1 MNNLLNIGFFGD
13 DIWAHK
19 ALKLLILDKTIKVS
33 FVCGRLKTKD
43 KKLKEITEKNKIKFL
58 KIKNVN
64 SSKFIEYIKK
74 NKIDLL
80 CSMSYNQIF
89 KNEIINS
96 VKKKI
101 INCHAGKLPFYR
113 GRSILNWVLI
123 NGEKD
128 FGITTHFIN
137 NKIDKGNIINQKI
150 FTINKKDN
158 FHSLLKKCYIE
169 CPKLLYKSIKEIQA
183 NKYKS
188 IPQSKISKQF
198 SYFPKR
204 KNGDEIIDKNLSA
217 LKIQN
222 FVRGLVKPGPFAR
235 LKFKNNLIYIKKV
248 SIIDRQNHLQA
259 NTFFIKKQ
267 KIYFLAGDKKMIRVD
282 SWSSKKKINIKNL

>member
-1 MNNLLNIGFFGD
+1 MNNLFNIGFFGD

-19 ALKLLILDKTIKVS
+19 ALKLLILDKTIKIS

-43 KKLKEITEKNKIKFL
+43 KKLKEIAEKNKIKFL

-64 SSKFIEYIKK
+64 SSKFIEYIKR

-150 FTINKKDN
+150 FKINKKDN
-158 FHSLLKKCYIE
+158 FHSLLKKCYTE
-169 CPKLLYKSIKEIQA
+169 CPNLLYKSIKEIQT

-235 LKFKNNLIYIKKV
+235 LKFKNNLIYIKKIT
-248 SIIDRQNHLQA
+248 IINKKNNLQA
-259 NTFFIKKQ
+259 NTFFFKKR
-267 KIYFLAGDKKMIRVD
+267 KIYFLAGDKKMLRVD

>member
-1 MNNLLNIGFFGD
+1 MNNLFNIGFFGD

-33 FVCGRLKTKD
+33 FVCGRLKTND
-43 KKLKEITEKNKIKFL
+43 KKLREIAEKNKIKFL

-89 KNEIINS
+89 KNEIIDS

-150 FTINKKDN
+150 FTISKKDN
-158 FHSLLKKCYIE
+158 FHSLLKKCYVE
-169 CPKLLYKSIKEIQA
+169 CPKLLYKSVKEIQA

-235 LKFKNNLIYIKKV
+235 LKFKNNLIYIKKI
-248 SIIDRQNHLQA
+248 SIINRKNHLQA
-259 NTFFIKKQ
+259 NTFFIKKR
-267 KIYFLAGDKKMIRVD
+267 KIYFLAGDKKMLRVD

>member
-267 KIYFLAGDKKMIRVD
+267 KIYFLAGEKKMIRVD

>member
-248 SIIDRQNHLQA
+248 SIINRQNPLQA

-282 SWSSKKKINIKNL
+282 SWSSKKKLI

>member
-259 NTFFIKKQ
+259 NTFFIKNK
-267 KIYFLAGDKKMIRVD
+267 KFIFLLATKK
-282 SWSSKKKINIKNL
+282 

>member
-1 MNNLLNIGFFGD
+1 MNNLFNIGFFGD

-19 ALKLLILDKTIKVS
+19 ALKLLILDKTIKIS

-43 KKLKEITEKNKIKFL
+43 KKLKEIAEKNKIKFL

-64 SSKFIEYIKK
+64 SSKFIEYIKR

-150 FTINKKDN
+150 FKINKKDN
-158 FHSLLKKCYIE
+158 FHSLLKKCYTE
-169 CPKLLYKSIKEIQA
+169 CPNLLYKSIKEIQT

-235 LKFKNNLIYIKKV
+235 LKFKNNLIYIKKIT
-248 SIIDRQNHLQA
+248 IINKKNNLQA
-259 NTFFIKKQ
+259 NTFIFNKR
-267 KIYFLAGDKKMIRVD
+267 KIYFLAGDKKMLRVD